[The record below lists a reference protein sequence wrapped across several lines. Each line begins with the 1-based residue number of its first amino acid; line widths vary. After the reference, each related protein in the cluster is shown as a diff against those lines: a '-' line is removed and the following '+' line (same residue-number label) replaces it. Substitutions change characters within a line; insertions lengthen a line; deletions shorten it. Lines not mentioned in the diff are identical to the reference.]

1 VDKIIN
7 LSGVNLYQ
15 SGKLILGDVNF
26 EMEEAEFVYLIGKT
40 GSGKSTLLKSL
51 YGEIPLSEGTGEIAG
66 YNLRNIKNKEI
77 PYLRRKLGVVFQ
89 DFQLLMD
96 RTVIQNLYFV
106 LSATGWREKAEIHKR
121 SMSVLQLVGIE
132 QKADKMPHTL
142 SGGEQQRVSI
152 ARALLNEP
160 KIILAD
166 EPTGNLDVETSEE
179 IMELLMA
186 LSKEEKTAVLMATH
200 DNQMVQKFP
209 SRTIRVIDGSLK
221 PQL

>member
-1 VDKIIN
+1 
-7 LSGVNLYQ
+7 
-15 SGKLILGDVNF
+15 
-26 EMEEAEFVYLIGKT
+26 
-40 GSGKSTLLKSL
+40 
-51 YGEIPLSEGTGEIAG
+51 
-66 YNLRNIKNKEI
+66 
-77 PYLRRKLGVVFQ
+77 
-89 DFQLLMD
+89 
-96 RTVIQNLYFV
+96 
-106 LSATGWREKAEIHKR
+106 
-121 SMSVLQLVGIE
+121 
-132 QKADKMPHTL
+132 
-142 SGGEQQRVSI
+142 
-152 ARALLNEP
+152 LLNEP